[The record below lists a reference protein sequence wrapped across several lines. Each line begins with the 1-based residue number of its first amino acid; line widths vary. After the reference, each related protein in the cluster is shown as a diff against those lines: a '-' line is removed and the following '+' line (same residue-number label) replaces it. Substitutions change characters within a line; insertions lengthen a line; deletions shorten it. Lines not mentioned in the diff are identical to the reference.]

1 MDERM
6 RNFDTMEQVNVP
18 TGRNGK
24 HKGITTRIMDDLEGL
39 EAGKAL
45 RIPLSELTDTKVNIR
60 SALARASHKA
70 GKAVGTA
77 ADEDYLYVWNL

>member
-1 MDERM
+1 MDDKIRS
-6 RNFDTMEQVNVP
+6 FDTMEQASVP

-24 HKGITTRIMDDLEGL
+24 HKAITTRILDDLEGL

-45 RIPLSELTDTKVNIR
+45 RIPLSELNDTKVNIR
-60 SALARASHKA
+60 SALARASHKN

-77 ADEDYLYVWNL
+77 ADDDYLYVWNL